1 MKLQV
6 IIVLAIITLSSW
18 GLVMAQDESHKTSNE
33 GTPGAQPASDTKLRP
48 FCLILAAMFCK

>member
-18 GLVMAQDESHKTSNE
+18 GVMMLEDENHKTSNE
-33 GTPGAQPASDTKLRP
+33 G
-48 FCLILAAMFCK
+48 ILCFENSRNEILYLKRT